1 MIKTLKTKYM
11 SAAHKEY
18 NNFVIGLYDHETT
31 LLSAIKKIRSSGVQI
46 YDALTPVPVHGI
58 DPALGLKDTRL
69 HTAGFFFGMT
79 GTTIALSVI
88 TFISKFNYPIIVGGK
103 PFWALPSYIPIT
115 FELTVLC
122 AAVGMVTTYCV
133 RNKLFPGRVPRIFD
147 KSTTD
152 DRFGLTFAVDDLSA
166 GDIEKIKS
174 LLKETGAVDV
184 KDKVFTD
191 QNATSLN

>member
-1 MIKTLKTKYM
+1 M